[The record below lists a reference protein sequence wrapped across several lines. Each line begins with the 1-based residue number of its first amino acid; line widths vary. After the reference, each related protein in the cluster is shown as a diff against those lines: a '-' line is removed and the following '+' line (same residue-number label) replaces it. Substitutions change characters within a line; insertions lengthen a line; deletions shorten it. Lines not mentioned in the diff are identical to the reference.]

1 MLCNSIFTQLKIQRG
16 LKDFFKEGN
25 KRKISEMSNLPFQNL
40 SPNTHTHIDIEIDI
54 KHRYQDIYS
63 FKRRKNMFLD
73 DSEI

>member
-16 LKDFFKEGN
+16 LKDLFKEGN

-54 KHRYQDIYS
+54 KHRYQDIY
-63 FKRRKNMFLD
+63 FQKKEEHVFG
-73 DSEI
+73 